1 MMNNTLMSFKLD
13 TTDKYDASNNSEN
26 NNNMDFISAKGRV
39 EIADKI
45 TETLDKKPEISDR
58 IQAARQQGGLE
69 ENEELLTALDDMQM
83 LDMELNRLQSN
94 S

>member
-45 TETLDKKPEISDR
+45 TETLDKKSEISDHSSGTTTR
-58 IQAARQQGGLE
+58 WVRRKRR
-69 ENEELLTALDDMQM
+69 TSYCF
-83 LDMELNRLQSN
+83 R
-94 S
+94 

>member
-58 IQAARQQGGLE
+58 IQAARSTRWVRRKRRTSYCFRRYANVRYG
-69 ENEELLTALDDMQM
+69 T
-83 LDMELNRLQSN
+83 
-94 S
+94 

>member
-45 TETLDKKPEISDR
+45 TETLDKNLKFQTVFKRHDNKV
-58 IQAARQQGGLE
+58 G
-69 ENEELLTALDDMQM
+69 
-83 LDMELNRLQSN
+83 
-94 S
+94 

>member
-45 TETLDKKPEISDR
+45 TETLDKKSSKFQTHSSGSFTR
-58 IQAARQQGGLE
+58 WVRRKRRTSYCFRRYANVRYG
-69 ENEELLTALDDMQM
+69 T
-83 LDMELNRLQSN
+83 
-94 S
+94 